1 MRKWPID
8 FSLALGCDGIEK
20 NLEAEN
26 KKMWLSAVLGA
37 AVRRGRRVPRRG
49 FDQLTSKI
57 GPIGYYK
64 GKGGPP
70 AGRHT
75 SKGGFHWDSSLL
87 AFLVLHELKEGN
99 VDTRVDA
106 YVTAGKY
113 VIQPWKLMSVEAA
126 SRRKEEWSNKAI
138 YGACVMRITIHMDLI
153 HHP

>member
-1 MRKWPID
+1 LRKWPID

-113 VIQPWKLMSVEAA
+113 VIQPWKLMSVRLPPEGKK
-126 SRRKEEWSNKAI
+126 SGQIKP
-138 YGACVMRITIHMDLI
+138 YMGHV
-153 HHP
+153 